1 MGRREGLTAGEI
13 DWEVSATEKDGCD
26 QMINV
31 PKSVCHS
38 KRQLHLVICRLHA
51 CVGNPVADCGKNGV
65 LVPLDL
71 AL

>member
-1 MGRREGLTAGEI
+1 MI
-13 DWEVSATEKDGCD
+13 D
-26 QMINV
+26 V

-65 LVPLDL
+65 LVSLDL

>member
-1 MGRREGLTAGEI
+1 MGCREGLTTGEV
-13 DWEVSATEKDGCD
+13 DCEAPAAEEDGRD
-26 QMINV
+26 QMIDV

-38 KRQLHLVICRLHA
+38 NCQLHLVICRLHA